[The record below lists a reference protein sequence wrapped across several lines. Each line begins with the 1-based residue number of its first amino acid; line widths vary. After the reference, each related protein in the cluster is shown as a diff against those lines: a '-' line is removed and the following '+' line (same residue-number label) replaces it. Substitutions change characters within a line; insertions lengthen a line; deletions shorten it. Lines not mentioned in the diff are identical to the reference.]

1 MKRRNFLS
9 GLLAGPLA
17 LKGPSQIITV
27 DLAAEK
33 EKYIRLARAYIE
45 EQIVKYGR
53 IAPFFSPGQAQDS
66 PKQLARGMG
75 EEARLSPSSIVAVSR

>member
-9 GLLAGPLA
+9 GLVASPLA

-53 IAPFFSPGQAQDS
+53 IAPFFLQAQDS
-66 PKQLARGMG
+66 PEHAHVPRFDL
-75 EEARLSPSSIVAVSR
+75 

>member
-9 GLLAGPLA
+9 GLLAGPMA

-33 EKYIRLARAYIE
+33 EKYIRLARAYLE
-45 EQIVKYGR
+45 EQIVRYGR
-53 IAPFFSPGQAQDS
+53 IAPFFLQGQAQD
-66 PKQLARGMG
+66 A
-75 EEARLSPSSIVAVSR
+75 PSSFVAVSR